1 MLNVVRIVFVFSL
14 LYFSDR
20 FLLIS
25 SFMRS
30 VASAYLY
37 SPQFHSSHLTCP
49 LFSITGTYKVYASS
63 AQATNTCVRSI
74 IACIFP
80 IVAHPIVANVGT
92 EWGVSIFAFLSV
104 GLLPIPVLFV
114 RYGAHLRAHSKF
126 AKEAEEVLAA
136 TRQREKALVE
146 EAVIPPNAQTMMDLP
161 VDEEKTS
168 TLAEHDREKS
178 EEGGAVSVHELADEK
193 AAEFDTRSYT
203 EASGSARN
211 SGV

>member
-1 MLNVVRIVFVFSL
+1 LFWFAWTSKSGVSWVPPTIAGIPFGYSMLNVFYAFSG
-14 LYFSDR
+14 Y
-20 FLLIS
+20 
-25 SFMRS
+25 
-30 VASAYLY
+30 
-37 SPQFHSSHLTCP
+37 
-49 LFSITGTYKVYASS
+49 ITGTYKVYASS

-126 AKEAEEVLAA
+126 AREAEEVLAA

-146 EAVIPPNAQTMMDLP
+146 EAVIPPNAQTMDLP
-161 VDEEKTS
+161 MDEEKTS